1 MIQMFSKNSVVSV
14 LLIVWGFPK
23 IQTTGTGY
31 KKKYIGGPGCGALS
45 SVINR
50 RSPQVFNPDP
60 SFHQTSYIPIII
72 RVVTIYLTNVLKKT
86 VEEGAWEIHSDRL
99 LG

>member
-60 SFHQTSYIPIII
+60 SFYQRGYIPIII
-72 RVVTIYLTNVLKKT
+72 PRITICLAKVLKN
-86 VEEGAWEIHSDRL
+86 S
-99 LG
+99 